1 MRRRP
6 LPHRDS
12 CPSTLSG
19 SAGLDPS
26 VLGSGTVRGPP
37 LTDCR
42 AVTFL
47 RDAAVLCA
55 GFAAGGTTAVVGAG
69 SLASL
74 PVLLA
79 IGLPPV
85 VANVTSAIGVLP
97 GSVAGAYAYRRQL
110 GPQRLLVLPL
120 LLPTAAGGAAG
131 ALLLVVPATVFSALL
146 PVLLTLAAAL
156 VALQPAIA
164 RAVAGRRGADPAD
177 PSGLHA
183 GPVVLSLG
191 LFIAVYGGYFG
202 AAVSV
207 MYLALL
213 GALIGGLQASN
224 GVKNV
229 LTALSCGAACL
240 VFVVRGGRGLGRRGA
255 ARRRKHRGR
264 GPRRPPGAAPAGRA
278 APRGDRVG
286 RPVHRAG
293 RGTALACVCQPSRLR
308 QRLVVQPADL
318 II

>member
-1 MRRRP
+1 
-6 LPHRDS
+6 
-12 CPSTLSG
+12 
-19 SAGLDPS
+19 
-26 VLGSGTVRGPP
+26 
-37 LTDCR
+37 
-42 AVTFL
+42 VTFL

-55 GFAAGGTTAVVGAG
+55 GFAAGGMTAVVGAG

-131 ALLLVVPATVFSALL
+131 ALLLLVVPATVFSALL

-240 VFVVRGGRGLGRRGA
+240 VFVVRADVDWGAVGLLAVASTAGGVLGGRLGQ
-255 ARRRKHRGR
+255 HL
-264 GPRRPPGAAPAGRA
+264 P
-278 APRGDRVG
+278 DVLLRV
-286 RPVHRAG
+286 VIVSVALS
-293 RGTALACVCQPSRLR
+293 TALVEGLH
-308 QRLVVQPADL
+308 
-318 II
+318 